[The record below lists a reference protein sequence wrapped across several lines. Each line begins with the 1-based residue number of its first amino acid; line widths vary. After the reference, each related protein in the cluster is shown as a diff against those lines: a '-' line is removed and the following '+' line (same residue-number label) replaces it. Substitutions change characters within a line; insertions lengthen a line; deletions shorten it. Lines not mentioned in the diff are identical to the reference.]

1 MALRQA
7 LTGCFQ
13 APLRRSSFLSVTFVS
28 IEVMNQS
35 ADAVSSIG
43 SQAVAKPAVLGRE
56 SLNLPNAITVSR
68 LILALILFVVIQSGS
83 NWIVAATLFVV
94 AASTDWLDG
103 YLARKYGQVTT
114 LGRIL
119 DPFVDKFI
127 VGGAFLFLLEKN
139 GTLAANG
146 SDNASASVLHSGV
159 TAWMVIIVIGRE
171 MFVSSLRGFLEQQG
185 KDFSASLSG
194 KAKMMLQCVA
204 VTACLLSMSP
214 RLHWN
219 WLPVTRDVLL
229 WLAVI
234 VTVYSGFI
242 YVVRAGQL
250 LRGPDEEALA
260 DPPEATSDEVLEPAT
275 SKAS

>member
-1 MALRQA
+1 
-7 LTGCFQ
+7 
-13 APLRRSSFLSVTFVS
+13 
-28 IEVMNQS
+28 MNQS
-35 ADAVSSIG
+35 ADAASPGNSS
-43 SQAVAKPAVLGRE
+43 VAANKPAVLGRE
-56 SLNLPNAITVSR
+56 SLNLPNAITMSR
-68 LILALILFVVIQSGS
+68 LILALILFVVIQNGS

-139 GTLAANG
+139 GTIPMGSKGESGAVAA
-146 SDNASASVLHSGV
+146 LQSGV

-204 VTACLLSMSP
+204 VTASLLSLSP
-214 RLHWN
+214 RLSWT
-219 WLPVTRDVLL
+219 WLPMTRDILL
-229 WLAVI
+229 WSAVI
-234 VTVYSGFI
+234 VTVYSGLV
-242 YVVRAGQL
+242 YVIRAIEL
-250 LRGPDEEALA
+250 LKGPAEE
-260 DPPEATSDEVLEPAT
+260 PEQQEVSSAESEQP
-275 SKAS
+275 S